1 MGSLT
6 DSRLGLLFFGAALL
20 ATACGGAAGGPL
32 GADPLTA
39 ETVTRLL
46 TPADVQ
52 DAGGPGGLSVEA
64 HDLKT
69 FAAEIDPA
77 QVEGIDGWAGVS
89 LTSGGRGLLL
99 QVIDYANASSAT
111 ARLDQ
116 ARAGPSLAPASQ
128 PIGDRA
134 FVFQGGDA
142 GPGVVFTVG
151 ARFVSL
157 QSTAP
162 VGDEPLL
169 TAEQVVTIAQ
179 VVANRL

>member
-1 MGSLT
+1 MIN
-6 DSRLGLLFFGAALL
+6 SRLTLLFLCAALL

-32 GADPLTA
+32 GGDPLTA
-39 ETVTRLL
+39 ETVARLL
-46 TPADVQ
+46 TPADVE
-52 DAGGPGGLSVEA
+52 DAGGPGGLNVETQDFKA
-64 HDLKT
+64 L
-69 FAAEIDPA
+69 AAEVDPT
-77 QVEGIDGWAGVS
+77 QVEGVEGWAGLA

-99 QVIDYANASSAT
+99 QVIDYADASSAT

-116 ARAGPSLAPASQ
+116 AGAGPSLALAPQ

-142 GPGVVFTVG
+142 GPGAVFTVG

-162 VGDEPLL
+162 VGDEPLV
-169 TAEQVVTIAQ
+169 TAAQIVSIAQ
-179 VVANRL
+179 LVATRL

>member
-6 DSRLGLLFFGAALL
+6 NSRLALLFLSAALF

-52 DAGGPGGLSVEA
+52 EAGGPDGLSVEA
-64 HDLKT
+64 QDLKA
-69 FAAEIDPA
+69 FAAEVGPA
-77 QVEGIDGWAGVS
+77 QIEDIEGWASVS

-99 QVIDYANASSAT
+99 QVIDYADASLAT

-142 GPGVVFTVG
+142 GPGAVFTVG
-151 ARFVSL
+151 KRFVAL

-162 VGDEPLL
+162 VGDEPLV
-169 TAEQVVTIAQ
+169 TAAQILTIAQ
-179 VVANRL
+179 LVATRL